1 MKHLKKFTEIFEGKT
16 EKANKSKDNDVKK
29 ELIRDKV
36 KDFLKS
42 NSCKVEQ
49 VGNDLEVYLKYYTDY
64 EYIFQIM
71 FRNDKVTIKK
81 EGNKF
86 GKEFKYNELG
96 KIKSEISS
104 IIKKA

>member
-1 MKHLKKFTEIFEGKT
+1 
-16 EKANKSKDNDVKK
+16 
-29 ELIRDKV
+29 
-36 KDFLKS
+36 
-42 NSCKVEQ
+42 
-49 VGNDLEVYLKYYTDY
+49 
-64 EYIFQIM
+64 M